1 MDCSQ
6 CEKTFFT
13 QPQSVSHR
21 SSEYP
26 YETHREHSWCQP
38 SSKQVIVKHKEY
50 SLMRMTTK
58 AALTMMFAAGA
69 FGLAACGDNGTSEKM
84 TSETSTQMS
93 SEKMTPESDK
103 MMESDKMDGKMEHDK
118 MDHDKMTHESDAM
131 QK

>member
-1 MDCSQ
+1 
-6 CEKTFFT
+6 
-13 QPQSVSHR
+13 
-21 SSEYP
+21 
-26 YETHREHSWCQP
+26 
-38 SSKQVIVKHKEY
+38 
-50 SLMRMTTK
+50 MRMTTK

-84 TSETSTQMS
+84 TFETSTQMS

>member
-1 MDCSQ
+1 
-6 CEKTFFT
+6 
-13 QPQSVSHR
+13 
-21 SSEYP
+21 
-26 YETHREHSWCQP
+26 
-38 SSKQVIVKHKEY
+38 
-50 SLMRMTTK
+50 MRMTTK

-69 FGLAACGDNGTSEKM
+69 FGLAACGDDGASEKM

-103 MMESDKMDGKMEHDK
+103 MMESDKMEHDKMDGK

>member
-1 MDCSQ
+1 
-6 CEKTFFT
+6 
-13 QPQSVSHR
+13 
-21 SSEYP
+21 
-26 YETHREHSWCQP
+26 
-38 SSKQVIVKHKEY
+38 
-50 SLMRMTTK
+50 MRMTTK

-93 SEKMTPESDK
+93 SEKMTSETSTQMSSEKMTPESDK
-103 MMESDKMDGKMEHDK
+103 MMESDKMEHDKMDGK

>member
-1 MDCSQ
+1 
-6 CEKTFFT
+6 
-13 QPQSVSHR
+13 
-21 SSEYP
+21 
-26 YETHREHSWCQP
+26 
-38 SSKQVIVKHKEY
+38 
-50 SLMRMTTK
+50 MRMTTK

-118 MDHDKMTHESDAM
+118 MDGKMDHDKMTHESDAM

>member
-1 MDCSQ
+1 
-6 CEKTFFT
+6 
-13 QPQSVSHR
+13 
-21 SSEYP
+21 
-26 YETHREHSWCQP
+26 
-38 SSKQVIVKHKEY
+38 
-50 SLMRMTTK
+50 MRMTTK

-103 MMESDKMDGKMEHDK
+103 MMESDKMDGKM
-118 MDHDKMTHESDAM
+118 DHDKMTHESDAM